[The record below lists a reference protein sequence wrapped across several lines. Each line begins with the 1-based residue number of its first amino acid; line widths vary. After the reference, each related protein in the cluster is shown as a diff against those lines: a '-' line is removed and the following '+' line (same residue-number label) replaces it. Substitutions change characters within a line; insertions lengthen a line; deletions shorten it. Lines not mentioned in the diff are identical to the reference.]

1 MDGIAARDIASVTL
15 RPRDRRR
22 STRVGVMIMATL
34 RATRG
39 FFDCM
44 VLDVSV
50 GGAKLAMGD
59 HVVLTTGLNATLI
72 MTPYGALRAQV
83 VWQRLS
89 IAGIRFLDPPAE
101 VAAMLGDLV
110 PATETPPPL

>member
-1 MDGIAARDIASVTL
+1 MDGIAARDIASVTQ
-15 RPRDRRR
+15 RPSDRRR

-59 HVVLTTGLNATLI
+59 QVVLTPGLKVTLI

-83 VWQRLS
+83 VWQRLA
-89 IAGIRFLDPPAE
+89 IAGIQFIDPPE
-101 VAAMLGDLV
+101 VVTATLGDLV
-110 PATETPPPL
+110 PAEGHPPPL